1 MRTLDKELQL
11 KLPEIV
17 FVKDDSLS
25 RFKGKNLF
33 PVKVTRT
40 KEAFKNVVLPV
51 RQ

>member
-33 PVKVTRT
+33 PDKVARA
-40 KEAFKNVVLPV
+40 KKDFKNVVLPP
-51 RQ
+51 R